1 LTPVQKVHGPHPAYL
16 RIGTGS
22 FPGVKCLGRGFEN
35 PPQFS
40 VEVKE
45 RVEIYIYSTYGSSW
59 PVLGQALPLKTRDE
73 EFDEVTVLYLV
84 SNIVVPFPLL

>member
-1 LTPVQKVHGPHPAYL
+1 MPVGARFSTPVQAGPGAHPASL

-22 FPGVKCLGRGFEN
+22 FPAVKWLGRGFDN

-45 RVEIYIYSTYGSSW
+45 RVEIYIYSTSGSSW
-59 PVLGQALPLKTRDE
+59 FVLG
-73 EFDEVTVLYLV
+73 
-84 SNIVVPFPLL
+84 